1 MLTLTNLSN
10 ADCDVEHIL
19 HGDTETLP
27 AILQLVN
34 AIAGGIP
41 RGLQI
46 ISDS

>member
-1 MLTLTNLSN
+1 MLTLTNISH

-19 HGDTETLP
+19 HGDTEILP
-27 AILQLVN
+27 AIMQLVN

>member
-1 MLTLTNLSN
+1 MLTLTNISN
-10 ADCDVEHIL
+10 ADCDVEHNL

-27 AILQLVN
+27 AIMQLVN

>member
-1 MLTLTNLSN
+1 MLTLTNLSH

-27 AILQLVN
+27 AIMQLVN

-41 RGLQI
+41 RELQI